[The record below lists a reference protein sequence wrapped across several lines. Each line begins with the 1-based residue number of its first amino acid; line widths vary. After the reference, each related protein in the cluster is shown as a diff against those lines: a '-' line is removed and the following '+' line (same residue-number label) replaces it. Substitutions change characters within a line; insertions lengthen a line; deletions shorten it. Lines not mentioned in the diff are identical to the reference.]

1 MKNTKFCWFFE
12 NSPIKNSR
20 TKIFYDAVQK
30 KRCQSD
36 NFLKISIAD
45 VGQFFASSS
54 WHIKLWRVL
63 IGQNIFRDESNF
75 FSTVELEIE
84 VIIREN
90 FLHILVIMKMMNLS
104 KNMQMQNAMEKVIE
118 MLHVIMVHVMAMFI
132 ILNL

>member
-45 VGQFFASSS
+45 VGQFFFASSS

-75 FSTVELEIE
+75 FSTVELEIK

-90 FLHILVIMKMMNLS
+90 FLHILVIMKMVNLF
-104 KNMQMQNAMEKVIE
+104 KNMQTQNAMEKVTR
-118 MLHVIMVHVMAMFI
+118 MLLVIARIHMK
-132 ILNL
+132 